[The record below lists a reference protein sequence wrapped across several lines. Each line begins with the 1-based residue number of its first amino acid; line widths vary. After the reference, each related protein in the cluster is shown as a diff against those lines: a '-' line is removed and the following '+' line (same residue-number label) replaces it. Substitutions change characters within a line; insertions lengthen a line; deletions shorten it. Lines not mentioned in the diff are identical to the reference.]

1 MLKKIFLP
9 IIIFSI
15 CSCNYY
21 RAKHITKQKK
31 WEDYLPG
38 DLPGQLIKSSV
49 KTKRY
54 NKAIEDGKIDP
65 KRKVG
70 DKWIDSNGKRW
81 VQRDGFK
88 MEVSELKL
96 SQYTGWWIYGEGQH
110 IFKDEESLEEWSLEF
125 PNENLEELEELYLAV
140 CEMEYFPME
149 CEMIGH
155 KKKNVLGNQTTL
167 IVSKFNIL
175 YVQGCGE

>member
-1 MLKKIFLP
+1 MAYNRYK
-9 IIIFSI
+9 IIFSFLI
-15 CSCNYY
+15 LLLVFSCNVQI
-21 RAKHITKQKK
+21 KVSTDKEESPSENVIKIVVETTKQK
-31 WEDYLPG
+31 G
-38 DLPGQLIKSSV
+38 HI
-49 KTKRY
+49 
-54 NKAIEDGKIDP
+54 
-65 KRKVG
+65 
-70 DKWIDSNGKRW
+70 
-81 VQRDGFK
+81 
-88 MEVSELKL
+88 
-96 SQYTGWWIYGEGQH
+96 GWWVYGEGQH